1 MHARPR
7 RIIFIVALLA
17 TMVTPL
23 VLAAGAEAMTP
34 LFADPTFQHTWGY
47 TDMPTVTGQADR
59 TLMWGSYPFTSAM
72 MEPYKES
79 PGGKRLVQYFDKARM
94 EITNPA
100 ADKTSQWYVTNGL
113 LAKEMVTGMMQ
124 LGNNTYLSAPPA
136 QVNVAGD
143 LDDPN
148 GPTYASFNKVP
159 GYKAIPSGWAVT
171 QTINRAGAV
180 GNNPNMRQYNVSAL
194 DVGAPTHHTVASVFW
209 AFMNSSGPVWQWQS
223 DQIVQNQRLF
233 PNAYYAT
240 GYPLTEPY
248 WTSVLLGGKQ
258 TDVLVQVFERRVMTY
273 TPSNKAG
280 WQVEAGNVGLQYYT
294 WRYTDLKQPKDVI
307 GSKG

>member
-1 MHARPR
+1 MHSRLR
-7 RIIFIVALLA
+7 RIIFTVALLGLIVA
-17 TMVTPL
+17 PL
-23 VLAAGAEAMTP
+23 TLAAGAEASTP

-47 TDMPTVTGQADR
+47 TDMPTTLLQVDR
-59 TLMWGSYPFTSAM
+59 SWMWGKYPISPAM
-72 MEPYKES
+72 MEPYVES
-79 PGGKRLVQYFDKARM
+79 PGGKRLVQYFDKSRM
-94 EITNPA
+94 EITNPGG
-100 ADKTSQWYVTNGL
+100 DTSSQWYVTNGL

-124 LGNNTYLSAPPA
+124 MGNNTYLPFPPA

-148 GPTYASFNKVP
+148 GPTYASFNKVLS
-159 GYKAIPSGWAVT
+159 YKAIPTGWIVA
-171 QTINRAGAV
+171 QTINRAGQV
-180 GNNPNMRQYNVSAL
+180 GSNADMRKYNVSAM
-194 DVGAPTHHTVASVFW
+194 DVGAPTHHTIASVFW

-223 DQIVQNQRLF
+223 NSIVQNQRLF
-233 PNAYYAT
+233 PNPYYAT

-294 WRYTDLKQPKDVI
+294 WRYTDLKLPKDVV

>member
-1 MHARPR
+1 MHARLR
-7 RIIFIVALLA
+7 RVIVSMALLA
-17 TMVTPL
+17 IIIVPL
-23 VLAAGAEAMTP
+23 TLASGAEAMTP

-47 TDMPTVTGQADR
+47 TDMPTVTGKADR
-59 TLMWGSYPFTSAM
+59 TLMWGSYPFTTAM
-72 MEPYKES
+72 KEPYQES
-79 PGGKRLVQYFDKARM
+79 PGGKRLVQYFDKSRM
-94 EITNPA
+94 EITDPS
-100 ADKTSQWYVTNGL
+100 ADQNSQWYVTNGL

-124 LGNNTYLSAPPA
+124 LGNNTYLPFPPA

-148 GPTYASFNKVP
+148 GPTYASFNKVL
-159 GYKAIPSGWAVT
+159 GYNPIPSGWIVT
-171 QTINRAGAV
+171 QTINRAGQV
-180 GNNPNMRQYNVSAL
+180 GNNPDMRQYNVSAK

-209 AFMNSSGPVWQWQS
+209 DFMNSSGPVWQWQTNT
-223 DQIVQNQRLF
+223 IVQNQRLF
-233 PNAYYAT
+233 PNPYYAT

-248 WTSVLLGGKQ
+248 WTNVLLGGKP
-258 TDVLVQVFERRVMTY
+258 TTVLVQVFERRIMTY